1 MSKVSFR
8 LLWENMH
15 ADEKDAEHI
24 DTKSMQAIRA
34 GISIN
39 ETFWDDFLQV
49 CNNTDALADLL
60 NIRPEQIA
68 SWGSRVKHNL
78 ELVNKADKKQ
88 NAEKTKVM
96 DTGDDFGNENIV

>member
-49 CNNTDALADLL
+49 CNT
-60 NIRPEQIA
+60 
-68 SWGSRVKHNL
+68 
-78 ELVNKADKKQ
+78 
-88 NAEKTKVM
+88 
-96 DTGDDFGNENIV
+96 

>member
-1 MSKVSFR
+1 MKLFGMIFYKYV
-8 LLWENMH
+8 
-15 ADEKDAEHI
+15 I
-24 DTKSMQAIRA
+24 
-34 GISIN
+34 
-39 ETFWDDFLQV
+39 
-49 CNNTDALADLL
+49 
-60 NIRPEQIA
+60 PEQIA